1 MPANP
6 TEVTL
11 TPQVI
16 NGQTKWQMQLSGG
29 QSGGYGHYPPI
40 NLPKGHA
47 GDPTDAHFV
56 YTIQNPPGSTWK
68 FAKDADALWVT
79 SQPNDP
85 TAPSTDP
92 HVPVGSIHTQN
103 PNPSN
108 PATADTQLTFTD
120 ANAGNPAT
128 LHYTLNFVNGSQK
141 SSTLDPIIQNGGC
154 CMFNEVGA
162 GGWSTDGVIAYLVL
176 AFIAGIIATLV
187 AQRIS
192 RSV

>member
-6 TEVTL
+6 TQVTL
-11 TPQVI
+11 TPQV
-16 NGQTKWQMQLSGG
+16 NKGQTKWQMQITGG
-29 QSGGYGHYPPI
+29 QSGGYGAYPVVT
-40 NLPKGHA
+40 LPKGHQ
-47 GDPTDAHFV
+47 GDPTDVHFV

-85 TAPSTDP
+85 TGPSTDP

-120 ANAGNPAT
+120 ANGGKAAT

-154 CMFNEVGA
+154 CMVANELGA
-162 GGWSTDGVIAYLVL
+162 GGFSTEAFAGYLVL
-176 AFIAGIIATLV
+176 AFVVGIIATLLV
-187 AQRIS
+187 QRVF
-192 RSV
+192 RR